1 MDKKD
6 KLYIALYN
14 DYYGALLTEYQS
26 ELISRYY
33 DMDMSLAEIAQ
44 DLGIS
49 PQAVR
54 DALQRAQKTLEEY
67 ESKLGIAHKT
77 AQLVRLLRQAKESDS
92 EEEKDK
98 NIDAALD
105 ILNR

>member
-6 KLYIALYN
+6 KLYVALYN

-44 DLGIS
+44 DLGVS

-54 DALQRAQKTLEEY
+54 DALVRAQKTLEEY
-67 ESKLGIAHKT
+67 ESKLGIARKT
-77 AQLVRLLRQAKESDS
+77 AQIAAILGEAKECASKEESD
-92 EEEKDK
+92 ER
-98 NIDAALD
+98 IDAALD
-105 ILNR
+105 ILRK

>member
-6 KLYIALYN
+6 KLYVALYN

-26 ELISRYY
+26 DLISRYY
-33 DMDMSLAEIAQ
+33 DMDMSLSEIAQ

-54 DALQRAQKTLEEY
+54 DALVRAQKTLEEY
-67 ESKLGIAHKT
+67 ESKLGMARKSAEIVSLLEKAKT
-77 AQLVRLLRQAKESDS
+77 LSG
-92 EEEKDK
+92 EKKDAS
-98 NIDAALD
+98 IDAALE
-105 ILNR
+105 ILKR

>member
-6 KLYIALYN
+6 KLYVALYN
-14 DYYGALLTEYQS
+14 DYYGSLLTEYQS
-26 ELISRYY
+26 DLVSRYY
-33 DMDMSLAEIAQ
+33 DMDMSLAEIAE

-54 DALQRAQKTLEEY
+54 DALVRAQKTLEEY

-77 AQLVRLLRQAKESDS
+77 AKIVRLLEEAKDAVK
-92 EEEKDK
+92 EERDAK
-98 NIDAALD
+98 IDAALD
-105 ILNR
+105 ILKR

>member
-6 KLYIALYN
+6 KLYVALYN

-26 ELISRYY
+26 DLISRYY
-33 DMDMSLAEIAQ
+33 DMDMSLSEIAQ

-54 DALQRAQKTLEEY
+54 DALVRAQKTLEEY
-67 ESKLGIAHKT
+67 ESKLGIARKSAEIAALLEKAKT
-77 AQLVRLLRQAKESDS
+77 LSG
-92 EEEKDK
+92 EEKDEA
-98 NIDAALD
+98 IDAALE
-105 ILNR
+105 IWKR

>member
-6 KLYIALYN
+6 KLYVALYN
-14 DYYGALLTEYQS
+14 DYYGSLLTDYQS
-26 ELISRYY
+26 DLISRYY

-54 DALQRAQKTLEEY
+54 DALVRAQKTLEEY

-77 AQLVRLLRQAKESDS
+77 ADLISLIESAKKCADA
-92 EEEKDK
+92 EERERIL
-98 NIDAALD
+98 NAALD
-105 ILNR
+105 ILKR

>member
-6 KLYIALYN
+6 KLYVALYN

-26 ELISRYY
+26 DLISRYY
-33 DMDMSLAEIAQ
+33 DMDMSLSEIAQ

-54 DALQRAQKTLEEY
+54 DALVRAQRTLEEY
-67 ESKLGIAHKT
+67 ESKLGIARKSAEIVALLEKAKT
-77 AQLVRLLRQAKESDS
+77 LSG
-92 EEEKDK
+92 EEKDEV
-98 NIDAALD
+98 IDAALE
-105 ILNR
+105 ILKR

>member
-6 KLYIALYN
+6 KLYVALYN

-26 ELISRYY
+26 DLISRYY
-33 DMDMSLAEIAQ
+33 DMDMSLSEIAQ

-54 DALQRAQKTLEEY
+54 DALVRAQKTLEEY
-67 ESKLGIAHKT
+67 ESKLGIARKSAEITSLLEKAKT
-77 AQLVRLLRQAKESDS
+77 LSG
-92 EEEKDK
+92 EEKDEA
-98 NIDAALD
+98 IDAALE
-105 ILNR
+105 ILKR

>member
-6 KLYIALYN
+6 KLYVALYN

-26 ELISRYY
+26 DLISRYY
-33 DMDMSLAEIAQ
+33 DMDMSLSEIAQ

-54 DALQRAQKTLEEY
+54 DALVRAQKTLEEY
-67 ESKLGIAHKT
+67 ESKLGIARKSADIAALLEKAKT
-77 AQLVRLLRQAKESDS
+77 LSG
-92 EEEKDK
+92 EEKDEA
-98 NIDAALD
+98 IDAALE
-105 ILNR
+105 ILKR

>member
-6 KLYIALYN
+6 KLYVALYN

-26 ELISRYY
+26 DLISRYY

-44 DLGIS
+44 ELGIS

-54 DALQRAQKTLEEY
+54 DALVRAQRTLEEY
-67 ESKLGIAHKT
+67 ESKLGIARKSAEIVALLEKAKT
-77 AQLVRLLRQAKESDS
+77 LSGKQKDES
-92 EEEKDK
+92 
-98 NIDAALD
+98 IDAALE
-105 ILNR
+105 ILKR

>member
-6 KLYIALYN
+6 KLYVALYN
-14 DYYGALLTEYQS
+14 DYYGSLLTEYQS
-26 ELISRYY
+26 DLISRYY
-33 DMDMSLAEIAQ
+33 DMDMSLAEIAE

-54 DALQRAQKTLEEY
+54 DALVRAQKTLEEY
-67 ESKLGIAHKT
+67 ESKLGIARKT
-77 AQLVRLLRQAKESDS
+77 AQLKKLLASAKDSDS
-92 EEEKDK
+92 KEECDGII
-98 NIDAALD
+98 NAALD

>member
-6 KLYIALYN
+6 KLYVALYN

-26 ELISRYY
+26 KLISRYY

-54 DALQRAQKTLEEY
+54 DALVRAQKTLEEY

-77 AQLVRLLRQAKESDS
+77 AQLISLLEHAKECDDK
-92 EEEKDK
+92 EVKEKD
-98 NIDAALD
+98 ITAALD
-105 ILNR
+105 ILKR

>member
-6 KLYIALYN
+6 KLYVALYN

-26 ELISRYY
+26 DLISRYY
-33 DMDMSLAEIAQ
+33 DMDMSLSEIAQ

-54 DALQRAQKTLEEY
+54 DALVRAQKTLEEY
-67 ESKLGIAHKT
+67 EGKLGIARKSAEITSLLEKAKT
-77 AQLVRLLRQAKESDS
+77 LSG
-92 EEEKDK
+92 EEKDEA
-98 NIDAALD
+98 IDAALE
-105 ILNR
+105 ILKR

>member
-14 DYYGALLTEYQS
+14 DYYGSLLTEYQS
-26 ELISRYY
+26 DLISRYY
-33 DMDMSLAEIAQ
+33 DMDMSLAEIAD

-54 DALQRAQKTLEEY
+54 DALVRAQRTLEEY
-67 ESKLGIAHKT
+67 ESKLGIARKT
-77 AQLVRLLRQAKESDS
+77 AQMISLLEHARTCGSD
-92 EEEKDK
+92 EERNKD
-98 NIDAALD
+98 IDAALD
-105 ILNR
+105 ILKR

>member
-6 KLYIALYN
+6 KLYVALYN

-26 ELISRYY
+26 DLISRYY
-33 DMDMSLAEIAQ
+33 DMDMSLSEIAQ

-54 DALQRAQKTLEEY
+54 DALVRAQKTLEEY
-67 ESKLGIAHKT
+67 ESKLGIARKSAEIAALLEKAKT
-77 AQLVRLLRQAKESDS
+77 LSG
-92 EEEKDK
+92 EEKDEA
-98 NIDAALD
+98 IDAALE
-105 ILNR
+105 ILKR